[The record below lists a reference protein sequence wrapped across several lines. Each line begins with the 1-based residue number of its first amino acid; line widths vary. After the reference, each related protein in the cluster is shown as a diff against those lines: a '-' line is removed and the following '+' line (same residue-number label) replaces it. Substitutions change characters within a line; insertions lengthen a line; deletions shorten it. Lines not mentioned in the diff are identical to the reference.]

1 MTQTTQEGLVRKI
14 GRWDLLALVMN
25 SIIGAGIFGLP
36 SKLFGLANTYSLW
49 AFLACA
55 FFIALLII
63 CFAEVA
69 SRFSETGGPY
79 LYAHTAFGKQI
90 GFQVGWLMWLTRLT
104 AFAAL
109 CNLLL
114 NYLSYF
120 VPAASE
126 GIPRA
131 LIITALVASLAWV
144 NIIGVRQAALVSN
157 FFTVSK
163 LIPLFIFV
171 TVGLFFLTPEN
182 YSFAQAPSPAKFSD
196 AVLLLVFAFSGFEV
210 AVIPAGEVRNPQKN
224 IPFALFTALASVT
237 LLYFLIQVVCIGTL
251 PTLAE
256 SNRPLVDAAER
267 FMGAAGASLMTVGA
281 LISIAGTL
289 NTGML
294 AAPRLIFAM
303 AERRELPTFFAATH
317 PRFHTPYRAILAS
330 AAVMLAFSLFATF
343 LAALKISTLIRL
355 LIYIVTCLALIK
367 LRRQEPHKQGVFT
380 VPGGVGLAIA
390 VTALS
395 AWLIAQSTREEFL
408 MVGGAVLLGGVIS
421 LAARLWRKLPK
432 G

>member
-14 GRWDLLALVMN
+14 GRWDLLALVTN
-25 SIIGAGIFGLP
+25 SIVGAGIFGLP
-36 SKLFGLANTYSLW
+36 SKLYALAGSYSLW

-55 FFIALLII
+55 FFIALLIV

-69 SRFSETGGPY
+69 SRFNETGGPF
-79 LYAHTAFGKQI
+79 LYANTAFGKRI

-109 CNLLL
+109 CNLLV

-120 VPAASE
+120 VPSANE
-126 GIPRA
+126 GVTRA
-131 LIITALVASLAWV
+131 LIITALIATMAAV
-144 NIIGVRQAALVSN
+144 NIIGVRQAALVNN

-171 TVGLFFLTPEN
+171 TVGLYYVAPDHYAFE
-182 YSFAQAPSPAKFSD
+182 QAPSLATFSD

-210 AVIPAGEVRNPQKN
+210 AVIPAGEVRNPQRN
-224 IPFALFTALASVT
+224 VPFALFTALAAVT

-251 PTLAE
+251 PSLAASE
-256 SNRPLVDAAER
+256 RPLTDAASR
-267 FMGAAGASLMTVGA
+267 FLGAAGASLMTVGA
-281 LISIAGTL
+281 VISIAGTL

-303 AERRELPTFFAATH
+303 AERRELPALLATTH
-317 PRFHTPYRAILAS
+317 PRFHTPHLAILVS
-330 AAVMLAFSLFATF
+330 AALMLGFSLAATF

-355 LIYIVTCLALIK
+355 LIYAVTCLALIA
-367 LRRQEPHKQGVFT
+367 LRRKHPDKAPAFA
-380 VPGGVGLAIA
+380 VPGGIGLAIV
-390 VTALS
+390 VTLLS
-395 AWLIAQSTREEFL
+395 MWLIAQSSAEEIY
-408 MVGGAVLLGGVIS
+408 MVAGAALLGGVIS
-421 LAARLWRKLPK
+421 LVAGFWRKR
-432 G
+432 